1 MKTRSNSWRT
11 SRVSLSDAQV
21 TLGQAGTP
29 DQLVDGAHQGTLG
42 LGPALRIG
50 TGGHPLD
57 VGDVE
62 AGVPGED
69 GVLGPL
75 VLTPPHVCHPEDEQ
89 LALAGREG

>member
-1 MKTRSNSWRT
+1 M
-11 SRVSLSDAQV
+11 SDAQV
-21 TLGQAGTP
+21 TSDRPAP
-29 DQLVDGAHQGTLG
+29 VDQLVDGPHQGTLG

-50 TGGHPLD
+50 TGGHALD